1 MRVSSPA
8 ESATSRSPTTNV
20 RIPISDTPCVQ
31 ASRSTIEHVPHPL
44 VRIPIS
50 DTPSVQASRSTIER
64 APLPHISNVRV
75 PVEVDTIP
83 VARDLISW
91 PDERADMVDANPQSK
106 GVMCRSEYV
115 ARSER
120 REGDARQPQDNSGS
134 MMQILRGDQD
144 LHSTVQQRAN
154 ADAMQ
159 VAKDELAQRDEA
171 QRQRDEAQHQRNED
185 QRRRDEVQLA
195 VILDLQAAVSAMNNR
210 REVSVMQ
217 HTDQVRWANRGPFG

>member
-1 MRVSSPA
+1 VDPEITRTMVARKPCYIGQAERKNRSDRSKIDAGPAKREQIRVHAWPMRVSSPA

-120 REGDARQPQDNSGS
+120 YEATARQQWLHDA
-134 MMQILRGDQD
+134 D
-144 LHSTVQQRAN
+144 LAGWPGFTQHGATEGQR
-154 ADAMQ
+154 
-159 VAKDELAQRDEA
+159 
-171 QRQRDEAQHQRNED
+171 
-185 QRRRDEVQLA
+185 
-195 VILDLQAAVSAMNNR
+195 
-210 REVSVMQ
+210 
-217 HTDQVRWANRGPFG
+217 